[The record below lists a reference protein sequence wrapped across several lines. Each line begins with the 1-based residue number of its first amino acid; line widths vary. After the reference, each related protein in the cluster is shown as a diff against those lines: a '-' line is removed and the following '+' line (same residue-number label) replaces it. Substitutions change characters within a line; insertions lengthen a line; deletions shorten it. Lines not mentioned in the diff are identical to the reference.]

1 MLRRKETKK
10 KKKKKN
16 DKHNLPAIVKNGR
29 LQERHSRFTD
39 LLSIVEA

>member
-1 MLRRKETKK
+1 MLRRKET